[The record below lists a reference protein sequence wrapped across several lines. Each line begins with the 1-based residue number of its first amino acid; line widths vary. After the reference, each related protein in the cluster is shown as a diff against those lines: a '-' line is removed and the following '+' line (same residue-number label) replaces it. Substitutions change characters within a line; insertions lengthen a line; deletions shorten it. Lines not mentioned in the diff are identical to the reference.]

1 MPAVPRL
8 KFSVNHYLC
17 PPHMGLPSFLELVA
31 GAGFTSVGL
40 TQRALDEMPL
50 ATLRRELAVRALGV
64 SSINSAGFLLGEAA
78 DRQDARNRRL
88 IDATAEIGA
97 GVLNVLPG
105 REPALPPEGSRAR
118 VAEGVAALAAI
129 ADQAGIRLVLEPLHA
144 RRARI
149 KSCINT
155 IAAAREVIGSSS
167 VELNLDMCHLWE
179 DPERDETVDGKGPRL
194 GLVQICDIGI
204 VEGREQRL
212 PLDEGSTDWRSF
224 VHRLQAAQPEVPV
237 EFELFAD
244 QLPGRSTADIIAAT
258 ARVLES

>member
-105 REPALPPEGSRAR
+105 REPALLSHRRPAIR
-118 VAEGVAALAAI
+118 V
-129 ADQAGIRLVLEPLHA
+129 
-144 RRARI
+144 
-149 KSCINT
+149 
-155 IAAAREVIGSSS
+155 
-167 VELNLDMCHLWE
+167 
-179 DPERDETVDGKGPRL
+179 
-194 GLVQICDIGI
+194 
-204 VEGREQRL
+204 QRL
-212 PLDEGSTDWRSF
+212 PLPAPLPSD
-224 VHRLQAAQPEVPV
+224 V
-237 EFELFAD
+237 D
-244 QLPGRSTADIIAAT
+244 QHHLAG
-258 ARVLES
+258 